1 MKVKIAL
8 GVVAGYALIA
18 FIVMTLFTLAFKV
31 LGPDGAFRP
40 GSWDVSTTWIA
51 IWFGVSLVAAVMGG
65 LAAGVISRGELGP
78 RILAGIIFVLGV
90 ATAVPE
96 MTRPAGEV
104 LPRPAVV
111 SNEDAMRNAQQPPWM
126 ALSNPVLGVVG
137 VLLGAA
143 LRRRGEALRS
153 TV

>member
-1 MKVKIAL
+1 MKTRIAL

-18 FIVMTLFTLAFKV
+18 FIVMTLFTLAFKL

-40 GSWDVSTTWIA
+40 GSWDVSPIWILL
-51 IWFGVSLVAAVMGG
+51 WFVVSLLAAIIGG
-65 LAAGVISRGELGP
+65 LAAGVIAKGDMGP
-78 RILAGIIFVLGV
+78 RILAGVIFVLGV
-90 ATAVPE
+90 ATAIPE

-104 LPRPAVV
+104 KPRPPIV

-137 VLLGAA
+137 VLIGAA
-143 LRRRGEALRS
+143 LRRRAEDLRS
-153 TV
+153 TT

>member
-1 MKVKIAL
+1 MKTKIAL

-18 FIVMTLFTLAFKV
+18 FIVMSLFTIAFKI

-40 GSWDVSTTWIA
+40 GSWDVSSTWIG
-51 IWFGVSLVAAVMGG
+51 IWFVVSLGAALIGG
-65 LAAGVISRGELGP
+65 LAAGVISRGDMGP
-78 RILAGIIFVLGV
+78 RILAGLIFVLGV
-90 ATAVPE
+90 ATAIPE

-104 LPRPAVV
+104 KSRPAIV

-126 ALSNPVLGVVG
+126 ALSNPVLGVIG
-137 VLLGAA
+137 VLAGAA

-153 TV
+153 AA